1 MVSIGAVEEGVPEI
15 LGSPSVLISLSG
27 LKSRVSKVRCEFLD
41 LSGLTESCTST
52 DFRMIM
58 SLWSLFLFSKSVWK
72 DRKKEGKDEN
82 LDMQHKEMF

>member
-1 MVSIGAVEEGVPEI
+1 MIKKKLCC
-15 LGSPSVLISLSG
+15 LG
-27 LKSRVSKVRCEFLD
+27 FT
-41 LSGLTESCTST
+41 LTESCTST

-72 DRKKEGKDEN
+72 DRKKEEKGEN